1 MRDDIITRQKFE
13 YASIETLSDVK
24 QWTVDQFTDYID
36 SNAVFISIVGDDPNN
51 LDGLD
56 INKIKASSIANSKAM
71 KYFSSSLMADKKF
84 MVCCWCTYS
93 SMGKSSISTF
103 IRNRS
108 R

>member
-1 MRDDIITRQKFE
+1 MELENVNVVWRDDIITRQKFE

-36 SNAVFISIVGDDPNN
+36 SNAVFISVIGDDPNN

-71 KYFSSSLMADKKF
+71 KYF
-84 MVCCWCTYS
+84 
-93 SMGKSSISTF
+93 F
-103 IRNRS
+103 ILTNGR
-108 R
+108 